1 MVDDQSLVKKVLA
14 GDMRAFRL
22 LIDQNQKLVSHMVGR
37 LIKVEEDHE
46 ELCQDVFLK
55 VYDKLSTFNFESR
68 LSTWIATI
76 AYRMSINYLQ
86 KKRIEIAK
94 ELDELN
100 AGELQKM
107 VNDNTPESAME
118 SQDIQKFLMLAIDHL
133 PLHYR
138 SVLTLF
144 HLQERSLVEISEI
157 MEMPL
162 GTVKNYLFRA
172 RKLLKESLDLHIN
185 KESLI

>member
-1 MVDDQSLVKKVLA
+1 MVDDQSLVEKVLD

-22 LIDQNQKLVSHMVGR
+22 LIDQNQNLVSHMVGR
-37 LIKVEEDHE
+37 LIKIEEDHE

-55 VYDKLSTFNFESR
+55 VYDKLGEFNFKSR

-94 ELDELN
+94 DLDELN
-100 AGELQKM
+100 ASELNK
-107 VNDNTPESAME
+107 VINSATPESAME
-118 SQDIQKFLMLAIDHL
+118 SQDMEKFLLIAIDHL
-133 PLHYR
+133 PIHYR
-138 SVLTLF
+138 SVLTLY
-144 HLQERSLVEISEI
+144 HLQERRLDEIAEI

-162 GTVKNYLFRA
+162 GTVKNYLYRG
-172 RKLLKESLDLHIN
+172 RKLLKESLELHLN